1 MILFYEITFSGD
13 NNVFDKDI
21 ISKVMSFIEI
31 KQFFIF
37 AKYWYKKLCID
48 FVLHSRKRVLATL

>member
-1 MILFYEITFSGD
+1 MNRCCIGRFKHMTQCFRHKIMILFYEITFSGD

-37 AKYWYKKLCID
+37 AKY
-48 FVLHSRKRVLATL
+48 